1 MATLRVRYRDGSEDV
16 WSRHEQM
23 QLNGLGDAL
32 HRALCQGG
40 GISFGVESK
49 SGASRLRGGM
59 VALRMDD
66 MIMWELDGFVDEE
79 RLASWWQPLGE
90 GED

>member
-16 WSRHEQM
+16 WSLHEQM
-23 QLNGLGDAL
+23 PLRGLGDGL
-32 HRALCQGG
+32 HRAMRPGG

-49 SGASRLRGGM
+49 SGELHDYAM

-66 MIMWELDGFVDEE
+66 VIMWELDWFVDEE